1 MQFTFYGYAD
11 IATECMAACKV
22 EGGPTYQI
30 RLSGEASNVQYRF
43 SHKHIDFGKQV
54 HVNINVLVCIHA
66 HAYTNLALKYNIA
79 EKSVCTSATH
89 SLSSTVKF

>member
-11 IATECMAACKV
+11 ISTECMAACKV

-43 SHKHIDFGKQV
+43 SRKHIDFGKQV
-54 HVNINVLVCIHA
+54 CRHVYMQENHSGLQYSYLLCILSI
-66 HAYTNLALKYNIA
+66 LA
-79 EKSVCTSATH
+79 VQP
-89 SLSSTVKF
+89 STD